1 MAIPPIS
8 STTPT
13 NSTTGSGIAGLST
26 VDFLNLLIT
35 QLKNQDP
42 LNPTS
47 SDSFLTETSQL
58 ANVQGISQLNQNL
71 TQMLSFQQLTQG
83 ADLIGKKVTYLTS
96 GSKGTQTGVVS
107 GVSVA
112 NGQAELA
119 VGSGTVPLSQVQSVT
134 AA

>member
-1 MAIPPIS
+1 MAISPVS
-8 STTPT
+8 SATQTT
-13 NSTTGSGIAGLST
+13 SGTGGGIAGLST

-47 SDSFLTETSQL
+47 SDAFLTETSQL
-58 ANVQGISQLNQNL
+58 ANVQGINQLNQNL

-83 ADLIGKKVTYLTS
+83 ADLIGKKVAYLTA
-96 GSKGTQTGVVS
+96 GSKTTQTGVVS
-107 GVSVA
+107 AVSVA
-112 NGQAELA
+112 NGQAQLT
-119 VGSGTVPLSQVQSVT
+119 VGSATVPLSQVQSVT

>member
-1 MAIPPIS
+1 MAISPVT

-83 ADLIGKKVTYLTS
+83 ADLIGKKVTYVTS

-112 NGQAELA
+112 NGQAQLT
-119 VGSGTVPLSQVQSVT
+119 VGSATVPLSQVQSVT